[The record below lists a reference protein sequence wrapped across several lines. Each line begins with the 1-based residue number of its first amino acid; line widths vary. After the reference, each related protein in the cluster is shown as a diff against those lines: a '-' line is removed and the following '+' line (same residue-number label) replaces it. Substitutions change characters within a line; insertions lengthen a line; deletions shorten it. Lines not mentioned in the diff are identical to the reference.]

1 MIKAIVVDDERLVRK
16 GFISLFD
23 WSMFGISIVG
33 EAGDGKAALELLE
46 QTEVDLVFTD
56 ITMPQLSGFELIE
69 QIKQRFP
76 TIRSVVLTCHH
87 EFDYVQEALRLGAI
101 DYIVKTLLEPDKADD
116 VMQRI
121 VQRFQWENSF
131 RSGAELGSAAERM
144 KADAALVCYPLE
156 EGAGKEELC
165 RLPVLKNFTLLE
177 LKGLWLIPLPHLTP
191 DSEWQR
197 ELAQLL
203 KGRFHYAVV
212 TGLQEKELADV
223 KRLLEER
230 FAAVMF
236 YKASGQQDRIQMSF
250 GELQQFAAST
260 DQEVQLLLLDAD
272 MADLRWALY
281 PAAWETFISRLEQL
295 RASEEQLMQWGQSLC
310 QSWAALL
317 MQPSEAEGL
326 RAELGRSRC
335 WQDFKSWLR
344 RFSDYAQ
351 RRMLALSL
359 SKEVFQCMLR
369 ATVYI
374 RREAAGKL
382 NQVDVAD
389 YVKMSRSYFS
399 GCFARFAGMPFGVML
414 RGIRMERAK
423 ELLLT
428 TEMPVYEI
436 ACAVGFEDDK
446 YFSKLFRELVGSL
459 PSEFRAERVRMGGYY

>member
-33 EAGDGKAALELLE
+33 EAGDGKAALELLTH
-46 QTEVDLVFTD
+46 TEVDLVFTD

-101 DYIVKTLLEPDKADD
+101 DYIVKTLLEPDKADE

-121 VQRFQWENSF
+121 VQRFRWENSF
-131 RSGAELGSAAERM
+131 RAGAELSAAAERM

-156 EGAGKEELC
+156 EGAGKDELC

-191 DSEWQR
+191 ESEWQR

-203 KGRFHYAVV
+203 KGRFHYAIV

-230 FAAVMF
+230 FATVMF
-236 YKASGQQDRIQMSF
+236 YKSSGQHDSIQMSF
-250 GELQQFAAST
+250 GELQQLTAST
-260 DQEVQLLLLDAD
+260 DQEGQLLLLDAD

-281 PAAWETFISRLEQL
+281 PAAWETLICRLEQL
-295 RASEEQLMQWGQSLC
+295 RASKEQLMLFGQNLL
-310 QSWAALL
+310 QSWSALL

-326 RAELGRSRC
+326 RAELIRSRC
-335 WQDFKSWLR
+335 WQDYKSWLR

-359 SKEVFQCMLR
+359 SKEVFHCMLR

-436 ACAVGFEDDK
+436 ACSVGFEDDK

-459 PSEFRAERVRMGGYY
+459 PSEFRAERVRIGGY

>member
-23 WSMFGISIVG
+23 WSKFGLSIVG
-33 EAGDGKAALELLE
+33 EAADGKAALELLTH
-46 QTEVDLVFTD
+46 TEVDLVFTD

-76 TIRSVVLTCHH
+76 AIRSVVLTCHH

-101 DYIVKTLLEPDKADD
+101 DYIVKTLLEPDKADE
-116 VMQRI
+116 VMHRI
-121 VQRFQWENSF
+121 AQRFRWESSF
-131 RSGAELGSAAERM
+131 RAGAEPSGASERL
-144 KADAALVCYPLE
+144 KADAALVCCPLT
-156 EGAGKEELC
+156 EGAGKDELC
-165 RLPVLKNFTLLE
+165 RHPALKNFSLVE
-177 LKGLWLIPLPHLTP
+177 LHGLWLFPLLHLTSEP
-191 DSEWQR
+191 DWQR
-197 ELAQLL
+197 ELTQLL
-203 KGRFHYAVV
+203 KGRFHYAIV
-212 TGLQEKELADV
+212 TGLQEKELAEV
-223 KRLLEER
+223 KRSLEEH
-230 FAAVMF
+230 FAIAMF
-236 YKASGQQDRIQMSF
+236 YMATDQHDTIQLSF
-250 GELQQFAAST
+250 TELQRFTASA
-260 DQEVQLLLLDAD
+260 DQEEQLQLLDAD
-272 MADLRWALY
+272 MADVRWALY
-281 PAAWETFISRLEQL
+281 PDAWEMLICRLEQL
-295 RASEEQLMQWGQSLC
+295 RASAEQLQQFGISLC
-310 QSWAALL
+310 QSWSSLL
-317 MQPSEAEGL
+317 MHPSEAEGL
-326 RAELGRSRC
+326 RAELIRTRC

-351 RRMLALSL
+351 RRMLALSF

-459 PSEFRAERVRMGGYY
+459 PSEFRAERVRTGG